1 VPGKPAAV
9 IDKRERE
16 EMNGIPVSS
25 LSMNGYFDQ
34 PVFLDEKYILL
45 TPDSPVTDE
54 LIKRLKKW
62 KYNEVFTEGRAKDVP
77 SYLSGADNTSI
88 TSQTLDQ
95 DIHER
100 EDMSAARKFYSEL
113 RVFTAG
119 VFSQFVTDGTLN
131 LADVT
136 EMVKKTIRMVRERR
150 DYLLRSIEMDGSS
163 DDYLVSHSVN
173 STILSV
179 IIGDYLKAPPHRLIE
194 LGNAC
199 LLHEIGMLK
208 LPPELRRSSKKIND
222 DERRVIITHTAIGYR
237 ILKGI
242 SAPENVA
249 LAAIEHHE
257 RMDGSGY
264 PRNLIGDKITEYAR
278 IIAVACSYDA
288 IVSKR
293 PFKNIALDGHSAIKD
308 LLQKNRKQYDDRVLK
323 ALVYTLSV
331 YPVGT
336 AVLLSNQGKG
346 IVIKTDPE
354 KPRCPVVKV
363 TIDPDGKK
371 LTESKMIQT
380 SDGIE
385 GKGIVIQRVLSGD
398 EAQEVRSAL

>member
-1 VPGKPAAV
+1 
-9 IDKRERE
+9 
-16 EMNGIPVSS
+16 MNGIAVTA
-25 LSMNGYFDQ
+25 LHANGYFDEA
-34 PVFLDEKYILL
+34 VFLDEKYILL

-54 LIKRLKKW
+54 LIRRLKKW
-62 KYNEVFTEGRAKDVP
+62 KYTQVFTGGKAKDVP
-77 SYLSGADNTSI
+77 SYLSGADHSSI
-88 TSQTLDQ
+88 ASQTLDQ

-100 EDMSAARKFYSEL
+100 EDMTQARKFYSEL
-113 RVFTAG
+113 RVFTSTM
-119 VFSQFVTDGTLN
+119 FTQFTTDGSLN
-131 LADVT
+131 IADVT
-136 EMVKKTIRMVRERR
+136 EWVKKTIQMVRERR
-150 DYLLRSIEMDGSS
+150 DYLLRSIEMDGSA

-173 STILSV
+173 TTILSV

-208 LPPELRRSSKKIND
+208 LPPELRRSTKKINEE
-222 DERRVIITHTAIGYR
+222 ERRVIISHTAIGYR
-237 ILKGI
+237 ILKNI

-249 LAAIEHHE
+249 LACIEHHE

-264 PRNLIGDKITEYAR
+264 PRSLIGDKITEYAR

-293 PFKNIALDGHSAIKD
+293 PFKTTALDGHSAIKD

-336 AVLLSNQGKG
+336 AVLLSNLGRG
-346 IVIKTDPE
+346 IVIKTDPD

-363 TIDPDGKK
+363 TIDPEGKK
-371 LTESKMIQT
+371 LSDSPLIQT
-380 SDGIE
+380 SDGAE

-398 EAQEVRSAL
+398 EAQEVRSAS

>member
-1 VPGKPAAV
+1 
-9 IDKRERE
+9 
-16 EMNGIPVSS
+16 MNGIPVSS
-25 LSMNGYFDQ
+25 LHPNGYFDEA
-34 PVFLDEKYILL
+34 VFLDEKYILL

-54 LIKRLKKW
+54 LIRRLKKW
-62 KYNEVFTEGRAKDVP
+62 KYMQVLTEGKAKDVP
-77 SYLSGADNTSI
+77 SYLSGADHSSV

-100 EDMSAARKFYSEL
+100 EDMASARKFYSEL
-113 RVFTAG
+113 RVFTSG
-119 VFSQFVTDGTLN
+119 MFNQFTADGSLN
-131 LADVT
+131 LGDVT
-136 EMVKKTIRMVRERR
+136 EWVKKTIQMVRERR
-150 DYLLRSIEMDGSS
+150 DYLLRSTEMDGST

-173 STILSV
+173 ATILSI

-208 LPPELRRSSKKIND
+208 LPPELRRSSKKINEE
-222 DERRVIITHTAIGYR
+222 ERKVIISHTAIGYR
-237 ILKGI
+237 ILKNI

-249 LAAIEHHE
+249 LACIEHHE

-264 PRNLIGDKITEYAR
+264 PRSLLGDKITEYAK

-293 PFKNIALDGHSAIKD
+293 PYKVSALDGHSAIKD

-336 AVLLSNQGKG
+336 AVLLSNQSRGV
-346 IVIKTDPE
+346 VIKTDPD

-363 TIDPDGKK
+363 TIDPEGKK
-371 LTESKMIQT
+371 LADSPLIQT
-380 SDGIE
+380 SDGTE
-385 GKGIVIQRVLSGD
+385 GKGIVIQRVLSSD
-398 EAQEVRSAL
+398 EAQQVRSAL